1 MTRLCQVLV
10 KLEDAPEVRLVVLLV
25 LGVDRVQF
33 ASSTGRSEE
42 GAVEE
47 GGETSEGTGE
57 CVSADVEV
65 VVRVCRG
72 RIRIGVTVVFSQ
84 VLGGRLEGTGVRALI
99 DTHLGVLVFL
109 GVRLGT
115 LSRAV
120 SEADGRR
127 GRSYAP

>member
-65 VVRVCRG
+65 VVRVRRG

-84 VLGGRLEGTGVRALI
+84 VLGEEVR
-99 DTHLGVLVFL
+99 
-109 GVRLGT
+109 R
-115 LSRAV
+115 
-120 SEADGRR
+120 DG
-127 GRSYAP
+127 GMCTD